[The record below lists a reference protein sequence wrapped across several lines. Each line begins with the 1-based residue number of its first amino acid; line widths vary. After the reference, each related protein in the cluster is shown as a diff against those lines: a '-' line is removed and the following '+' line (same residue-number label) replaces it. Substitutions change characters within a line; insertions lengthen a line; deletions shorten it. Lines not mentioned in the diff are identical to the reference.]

1 MASKEV
7 EINVKATGIGA
18 LKAEL
23 KDLKSQ
29 LADATDPAEMERL
42 ARAAGDV
49 SDQITD
55 INEKVKVF
63 AAGNEFEKVG
73 NGLGLIGGQ
82 LSSLDFKG
90 AAESA
95 KLLTTSIKGID
106 PKAFGEE
113 VKGLISTVGSLSKAF
128 VQMGIKLLANPL
140 FLLIAVIGAIVGV
153 IVMLKDKIVFLEKA
167 FDLLMAPIKLIIDGL
182 KKFADFLGLTSFAAD
197 EAAEKHIKA
206 NQKLA
211 DSYTKRE
218 AVVTDALDKEI
229 RLAKI
234 NGQDVTDLEIEKQQ
248 KLAFYA
254 NKRLETNKDSLS
266 ELTAQMKRSTR
277 EQRKELKEQYDDL
290 VKKIQDDKKARNEA
304 NFEITAINAQAAV
317 DDKAAQEKAQQESEA
332 SHEKYL
338 QKIRDAKQLHNQTL
352 RQIKDIELSLMDE
365 GLAKDL
371 AVAEETYKRQL
382 EDLEKSK
389 NTYEDK
395 LKLKAAF
402 DAQYEASLKTA
413 DENNRLRVD
422 TKNAEEKAK
431 KDEKDANDLA
441 RIEAQNLLLQ
451 EITLSQEEWEKTQL
465 INSYD
470 EKFKLAVGNAELEK
484 ELKESLEKEKADISQ
499 KYRDEEATKEK
510 EKLVTEQQL
519 TQKKL
524 QMASNALG
532 ILQDA
537 TSLFTSKNEKDAR
550 RQFQINKA
558 LSLSSAIV
566 NTALAV
572 TAALTAGGNPIKL
585 ATGMQFV
592 EAGIAAA
599 SGAVSI
605 AKIAGTQFQGSSGGG
620 SGGGGNNTAP
630 APTSSQSSSA
640 PLAPSFNLFGQGNNL
655 NTTGGGQVANGN
667 QNITVTAIVSET
679 EMTSTQQTVYA
690 IQNASKL

>member
-55 INEKVKVF
+55 INEKVKIF

-234 NGQDVTDLEIEKQQ
+234 NGQDVTDLEVEKQQ

-254 NKRLETNKDSLS
+254 NKRLETNKDSLT
-266 ELTAQMKRSTR
+266 ELTAQMKRSTK

-290 VKKIQDDKKARNEA
+290 VKKIQDDRKVRNDA

-365 GLAKDL
+365 GLAKDK

-382 EDLEKSK
+382 QDLENSK
-389 NTYEDK
+389 NTQADK
-395 LKLKAAF
+395 LNLKKAF

-413 DENNRLRVD
+413 DEKERARID
-422 TKNAEEKAK
+422 ASNADKKAK
-431 KDEKDANDLA
+431 EEALQAELIAKEDAQFA
-441 RIEAQNLLLQ
+441 LLQ
-451 EITLSQEEWEKTQL
+451 ETTMTQDEWEIAQL
-465 INSYD
+465 VSSY
-470 EKFKLAVGNAELEK
+470 EAKFALAEGNAELEK
-484 ELKESLEKEKADISQ
+484 ALQESLNKDLANINQ
-499 KYRDEEATKEK
+499 KHRDEEAAKEK
-510 EKLVTEQQL
+510 D
-519 TQKKL
+519 
-524 QMASNALG
+524 
-532 ILQDA
+532 LQDKKYQVVRGTFDTIANLAQFFAGKSEKQQKVAFNVQKAANIAGA
-537 TSLFTSKNEKDAR
+537 TMDTYRA
-550 RQFQINKA
+550 
-558 LSLSSAIV
+558 
-566 NTALAV
+566 AV
-572 TAALTAGGNPIKL
+572 AAY
-585 ATGMQFV
+585 
-592 EAGIAAA
+592 A
-599 SGAVSI
+599 SGAKLGPVYAGLSAAAAVAAGLINIKTI
-605 AKIAGTQFQGSSGGG
+605 ASQKFEGGGSSGGG
-620 SGGGGNNTAP
+620 GNSNPPAAPP
-630 APTSSQSSSA
+630 APSQSSA

-667 QNITVTAIVSET
+667 QNQNITVTAIVSET
-679 EMTSTQQTVYA
+679 EMTSTQQTVSA

>member
-23 KDLKSQ
+23 KSLKNQ
-29 LADATDPAEMERL
+29 LADATDPADMERL
-42 ARAAGDV
+42 AKAAGDV

-55 INEKVKVF
+55 VNEKIKVF

-106 PKAFGEE
+106 PKAFGGE

-234 NGQDVTDLEIEKQQ
+234 NGQDVTDLEVEKQQ

-254 NKRLETNKDSLS
+254 NKRLETNKDSLA

-290 VKKIQDDKKARNEA
+290 VKKIQDDRKVRNDA

-317 DDKAAQEKAQQESEA
+317 DNKAAQEKAQQESEA

-352 RQIKDIELSLMDE
+352 RQIKDIELSLMYE

-371 AVAEETYKRQL
+371 AVAEETHKRQL
-382 EDLEKSK
+382 QDLENSK
-389 NTYEDK
+389 NTQADK

-413 DENNRLRVD
+413 DENERARID
-422 TKNAEEKAK
+422 ASNADKKAK
-431 KDEKDANDLA
+431 EEALQAELIAKEDAQFA
-441 RIEAQNLLLQ
+441 LLQ
-451 EITLSQEEWEKTQL
+451 ETTMTQDEWEIAQL
-465 INSYD
+465 VSSY
-470 EKFKLAVGNAELEK
+470 EAKFALAEGNAELEK
-484 ELKESLEKEKADISQ
+484 ALQDSLNKDLADINQ
-499 KYRDEEATKEK
+499 KHRDEEAAKEK
-510 EKLVTEQQL
+510 D
-519 TQKKL
+519 
-524 QMASNALG
+524 
-532 ILQDA
+532 LQDKKFDAVRSTFTTIGNLAQLFAGKSLKQQEAAFKVQKAANIAGA
-537 TSLFTSKNEKDAR
+537 TMDTY
-550 RQFQINKA
+550 KA
-558 LSLSSAIV
+558 
-566 NTALAV
+566 
-572 TAALTAGGNPIKL
+572 
-585 ATGMQFV
+585 ATGAYASL
-592 EAGIAAA
+592 AGIPTVGPVL
-599 SGAVSI
+599 GAVAAGAAVVAGLLNVKNI
-605 AKIAGTQFQGSSGGG
+605 ASQQFQGGGATGGGGG
-620 SGGGGNNTAP
+620 S
-630 APTSSQSSSA
+630 APTASISATSSSSSA

-655 NTTGGGQVANGN
+655 NTTGGGQTANGN

-679 EMTSTQQTVYA
+679 EMTSTQQTVSA